1 MVPSDPDA
9 LFGPEDSDR
18 STFEG
23 GKPVLFG
30 RFAMRQFVPQM
41 HELDWHG
48 HIEINWLTG
57 GTMTYQFESDRFVL
71 PSNRLCLFWA
81 GIPHRTV
88 TLSPHDDSAYCITNM
103 YYPLDSFLSFRGIG
117 GIQRALLGGAVL
129 ALPPGLAD
137 GRTMDRWLEDYHAGN
152 QDRFDCLTM
161 EFHAL
166 MRRLSL
172 QESVLNLRRPDD
184 PISNK
189 EVRSGPTAHVV
200 SMIESVIQNI
210 SEPLT
215 TEDIAAGTGLNANY
229 ASNIFRKALGITLK
243 QFTIRMR
250 LIRVRELLLS
260 TDVAISEAAF
270 TAGFSS
276 TSQFY
281 ANYKAVYGS
290 SPGDL
295 RER

>member
-1 MVPSDPDA
+1 
-9 LFGPEDSDR
+9 
-18 STFEG
+18 
-23 GKPVLFG
+23 
-30 RFAMRQFVPQM
+30 PQK
-41 HELDWHG
+41 HDLDWHG
-48 HIEINWLTG
+48 HIEFNWLTG
-57 GTMTYQFESDRFVL
+57 GSMTYQFESDRFVL
-71 PSNRLCLFWA
+71 PSEQLCLFWA

-88 TLSPHDDSAYCITNM
+88 DLSPRDSAAYDITNM

-129 ALPPGLAD
+129 TLPVGLANA
-137 GRTMDRWLEDYHAGN
+137 GIMERWLEDYRTGDQN
-152 QDRFDCLTM
+152 RFDCLTM
-161 EFHAL
+161 ELNAL

-172 QESVLNLRRPDD
+172 EESIVNLRRPDE

-200 SMIESVIQNI
+200 NMIEAVIQNI

-215 TEDIAAGTGLNANY
+215 TQDIAAGTGLNTNY
-229 ASNIFRKALGITLK
+229 ASNVFRKALGITLK

-260 TDVAISEAAF
+260 TDIAISDAAF
-270 TAGFSS
+270 RAGFSS
-276 TSQFY
+276 ASQFY